1 MVINKKIKR
10 TMLQNKSQ
18 YIGSLA
24 LIIISC
30 MLYTMFNQLAVNMDK
45 MTSSFERNYVQD
57 DASFIV
63 DKTIN
68 NPKKLGEKFNMK
80 LEKSGS
86 FDYEISK
93 GKTLR
98 VFSENIKVDI
108 PAVISGNK
116 LTTNGILID
125 PSYAKANNIK
135 VGDKITIAN
144 KKLNVSGLMSL
155 PNYIYAI
162 KSESDIMNNPK
173 SFGIAVITKN
183 NFDSLNLGS
192 SFYNIKFNNSKN
204 IDSKISKLKSYL
216 KSQNINVLSWTNID
230 ENPRVT
236 YVTAKIKST
245 KSISSS
251 MPIAILLLTCS
262 MTGIIMLRMLQK
274 EAVIIGTMYALGYR
288 KKKIRKH
295 YLTYSLSIA
304 IIGGIVGTILGG
316 LALKPMVTFMVS
328 YFNVPTNY
336 LSFDIKYVVI
346 SILLPI
352 IFLFISSY
360 FIINKQL
367 KNSPV
372 DLMHG
377 GIENSKVNFF
387 ERHLKLDNFKFNFKF
402 KIRQQLRSIPRSL
415 LLLFGIIA
423 STMLLLLGF
432 ATKNSMDFLM
442 QESITSTYKYKYQY
456 IFNSLQTTSPSKG
469 EKFSETAFSLKSNSK
484 TIITAY
490 GINPN
495 TKYLLLK
502 DRSGNSLD
510 KNKVIVTKALADK
523 LSIKE
528 NDKIKVINRFN
539 SKVYTIRI
547 DSIADTYS
555 SQSLYMPLSRFN
567 TMLNYPSGSYIG
579 LWSNNK
585 INIPENKLISTSNID
600 DFRTA
605 LSTATKP
612 LQYSMGSISLMSFI
626 IGLIIIY
633 VVTSLIIEENKE
645 NISLMKVLGYRKKE
659 VYSLILNSSSF
670 IVIVGY
676 LLGIPLLLGSLNAL
690 FKSMTSTMN
699 LSLKVKL
706 NFTYILIGFIVI
718 YLTYEISNLLSRKKI
733 TKISMAAA
741 LNSTKE

>member
-68 NPKKLGEKFNMK
+68 NPKKLEEKFNMK

-98 VFSENIKVDI
+98 IFSENRKIDI

-135 VGDKITIAN
+135 VGDKITIGN

-192 SFYNIKFNNSKN
+192 SFYNIKFNNSEN

-274 EAVIIGTMYALGYR
+274 EAVIIGTLYALGYR
-288 KKKIRKH
+288 KREIRKH

-304 IIGGIVGTILGG
+304 VIGGIVGTILGG

-367 KNSPV
+367 KHSPV

-387 ERHLKLDNFKFNFKF
+387 ERHLKLDNFKFNSKF

-456 IFNSLQTTSPSKG
+456 IFNSLQTTSPSRG
-469 EKFSETAFSLKSNSK
+469 EKFSETAFSLKSNNK

-495 TKYLLLK
+495 TRYLLLK

-510 KNKVIVTKALADK
+510 KNKVIVTKTLSDK
-523 LSIKE
+523 LNIKE

-579 LWSNNK
+579 LWSDNK

-600 DFRTA
+600 DFKTA

-670 IVIVGY
+670 IVILGY
-676 LLGIPLLLGSLNAL
+676 LLGIPFLLGSLNAL